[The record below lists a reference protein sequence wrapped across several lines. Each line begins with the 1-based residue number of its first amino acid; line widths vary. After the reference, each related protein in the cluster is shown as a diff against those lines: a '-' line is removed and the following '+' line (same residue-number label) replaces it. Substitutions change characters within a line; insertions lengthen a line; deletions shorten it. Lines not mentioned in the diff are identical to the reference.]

1 MNSRVSEIGV
11 PKWRPPELVPAKPG
25 GAWRTRKV
33 LIWTGILLL
42 HAFLIWRLAVWSPW
56 REPRALANAPV
67 FADLLVGEVALQSGA
82 GSGSGPAPLPQ
93 LEMPVADAELPLPPA
108 DAWPSDDEGS
118 SAASNE
124 VAPPTLA
131 MKSPDTA
138 PFAALAGIEPGK
150 SARVILS
157 VEVTEHGEAGDVRV
171 VVGSGNPAADDV
183 AMKYARALR
192 WSPARVQGRPSK
204 MNIRLPVVLAAKQ
217 AD

>member
-1 MNSRVSEIGV
+1 MTSRVSEIV
-11 PKWRPPELVPAKPG
+11 VEQYRPPELVPAKPG

-33 LIWTGILLL
+33 LIWTGIVLF

-56 REPRALANAPV
+56 REPRAAANAPV
-67 FADLLVGEVALQSGA
+67 FADLMAGEVTFDSGA
-82 GSGSGPAPLPQ
+82 RSNPAPLSQ
-93 LEMPVADAELPLPPA
+93 VELPVAETELPLPPA
-108 DAWPSDDEGS
+108 DAWPSDDESS

-124 VAPPTLA
+124 FAPPTLT

-157 VEVTEHGEAGDVRV
+157 VDVTELGEAGDVRV

-183 AMKYARALR
+183 AMKYARTLR
-192 WSPARVQGRPSK
+192 WSPAKVQGRPSK

-217 AD
+217 AN